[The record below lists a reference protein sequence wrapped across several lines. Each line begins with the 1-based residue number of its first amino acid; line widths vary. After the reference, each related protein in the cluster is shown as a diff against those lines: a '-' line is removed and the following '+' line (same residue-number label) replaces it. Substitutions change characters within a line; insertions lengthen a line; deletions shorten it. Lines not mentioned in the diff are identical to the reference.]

1 MRIYFMAIST
11 HMIVCSRHSIPDKL
25 VNQNLRGLVKTDQ
38 NTVPLLFE
46 WNSYSIQTL
55 QLSVWESTIIHCT
68 ELILIL
74 LGVTAPRCWNYMV
87 MVSFSLSFF
96 LVLCI
101 FTRTSNW
108 GHGCEECLYPADRF
122 LWLYLEPLLIFIN
135 FFSAKN

>member
-1 MRIYFMAIST
+1 MAIST
-11 HMIVCSRHSIPDKL
+11 HMIVCSRHSIPDQL

-74 LGVTAPRCWNYMV
+74 LGVTAPKMLELYGNG
-87 MVSFSLSFF
+87 FFLSFWF
-96 LVLCI
+96 YVSSQELATGGMV
-101 FTRTSNW
+101 
-108 GHGCEECLYPADRF
+108 AK
-122 LWLYLEPLLIFIN
+122 
-135 FFSAKN
+135 SACTLQIASCGYIWNPY